1 MALGNPLGMDFSVT
15 AGIISAVNRE
25 VSASDGTTYL
35 AIQTD
40 AAINS
45 GNSGGALVNSNGEV
59 IGINNLKLSG
69 TGIEGIGFAIPI
81 NSTTDVVSQLIEF
94 STVKRPYIGISGQ
107 AIDSNITEIYG
118 LPAGISVQSVE
129 ENSPAQV
136 AGIEKGDIIIK
147 IEGKDVKTVAEL
159 NRIKYTYKIGDTVTL
174 TVLRNGHEKEF
185 KVTLGEQRIAEKQE
199 QNNDN
204 NSSSQTQENNQQSP
218 NQRSGSSSIW
228 DLFR

>member
-1 MALGNPLGMDFSVT
+1 MLFRS
-15 AGIISAVNRE
+15 
-25 VSASDGTTYL
+25 
-35 AIQTD
+35 
-40 AAINS
+40 
-45 GNSGGALVNSNGEV
+45 
-59 IGINNLKLSG
+59 
-69 TGIEGIGFAIPI
+69 I

-174 TVLRNGHEKEF
+174 TVLRNGQEKEF
-185 KVTLGEQRIAEKQE
+185 KVTLGEQPIAEKQE